1 MNEAMSDPRKPS
13 KILLQLD
20 SDNHPSVFDR
30 VVATDA
36 GVDHIFAYGSVR
48 PDDVQALVHGCIFT
62 RGLVELKNTAI
73 FIGGSSME
81 AGESLLKAARKSLFG
96 PFSVSI
102 MLDPN
107 GSNTTAAA
115 AVVRVLEGM
124 GGSVENQDAVVLA
137 ATGPVGRR
145 VALLLANLGARVRV
159 GSRQFSKSAALAE
172 SLFEAT
178 GKQFLPFE
186 TSNEDALTEGLAGA
200 EVIVAAGA
208 AGVTLLPARVLAR
221 RDSLRVAIDLNA
233 VEPFGIEGILPQDK
247 KTDRGGFLAWGALG
261 VGSLKMK
268 IHRVAIARLFE
279 SNKAVID
286 ATEAFEIGRTLG

>member
-1 MNEAMSDPRKPS
+1 MSEARTMP
-13 KILLQLD
+13 KILIQLD
-20 SDNHPSVFDR
+20 PDKHASVFDR

-36 GVDHIFAYGSVR
+36 GANHIFAYSSVT
-48 PDDVQALVHGCIFT
+48 PEDVQSLVHGCIFT
-62 RGLVELKNTAI
+62 RGLDELKNTAI

-81 AGESLLKAARKSLFG
+81 AGEALLNAARKSLFG

-115 AVVRVLEGM
+115 AVLRVLEGM
-124 GGSVENQDAVVLA
+124 GGSVQNQDAVVLA

-145 VALLLANLGARVRV
+145 VAMLLANLGARVRL

-172 SLFEAT
+172 SLFEST
-178 GKQFLPFE
+178 GKSFLPFATGSE
-186 TSNEDALTEGLAGA
+186 ESLAEGLAGA

-208 AGVTLLPARVLAR
+208 AGVELVPGRLLAKAQK
-221 RDSLRVAIDLNA
+221 DSLRVAVDLNA
-233 VEPFGIEGILPQDK
+233 VEPYGIEGIKPQDK
-247 KTDRGGFLAWGALG
+247 KVDRGGYLAWGALG

-268 IHRVAIARLFE
+268 IHKAAIKQLFE
-279 SNKAVID
+279 SNNNVID
-286 ATEAFEIGRTLG
+286 ATEAFELGKSLG

>member
-1 MNEAMSDPRKPS
+1 MSDTRNMS

-20 SDNHPSVFDR
+20 PDNHASVFDR

-36 GVDHIFAYGSVR
+36 GADHIFAYSNVA
-48 PDDVQALVHGCIFT
+48 PADVQGLVHGCIFT
-62 RGLVELKNTAI
+62 RGLDELKNTAI

-81 AGESLLKAARKSLFG
+81 AGEALLKAARKSFFG

-115 AVVRVLEGM
+115 AVLRVLEGM
-124 GGSVENQDAVVLA
+124 GGSVQNQDAVVLA

-145 VALLLANLGARVRV
+145 VAMLLANLGARVRL

-172 SLFEAT
+172 SLSEAT
-178 GKQFLPFE
+178 GKSFLPFASGSE
-186 TSNEDALTEGLAGA
+186 ESLAEGLAGA

-208 AGVTLLPARVLAR
+208 AGVELVTGRLLDKARK
-221 RDSLRVAIDLNA
+221 DSLRVAVDLNA
-233 VEPFGIEGILPQDK
+233 VEPYGIEGIKPQDK
-247 KTDRGGFLAWGALG
+247 KVDRGGYLAWGALG

-268 IHRVAIARLFE
+268 IHKAAIRQLFE
-279 SNKAVID
+279 SNDKIID
-286 ATEAFEIGRTLG
+286 ATEAFEIGKSLG